1 MFMKSKRG
9 SHVGMILSF
18 VIFITFIVFLYSV
31 VKPAINTGTDKKSI
45 LSSLETQVIK
55 NVSSNLTSTTV
66 QISNNPN
73 KNCVVFANL
82 LTALEI
88 QPPYPLIVKNDL
100 ENVQEAYEGSVG
112 TEFGGLKI
120 DNRDKKN
127 SVYDSF
133 FNIYYSTN
141 FTGLTTKDV
150 SSCPLLIYDINSNT
164 GDYAIGSVTIT
175 KYAFESKI
183 NYLESYYNSN
193 YDQLKIYLKIPPGND
208 FGFGFIKSDG
218 TKTEVGTAPEKASVY
233 ADEIPIQYVDA
244 NANILSGFINLKVW

>member
-1 MFMKSKRG
+1 MRGKGG

-66 QISNNPN
+66 QINNNPN

-82 LTALEI
+82 LTALGV

-100 ENVQEAYEGSVG
+100 EAVQEAYAGSVG
-112 TEFGGLKI
+112 AEFGGLKI
-120 DNRDKKN
+120 DNRNKKN
-127 SVYDSF
+127 NVYDSF
-133 FNIYYSTN
+133 FNVYYSTN
-141 FTGLTTKDV
+141 FNGLTTKDGLN
-150 SSCPLLIYDINSNT
+150 CQILNYDINSNT
-164 GDYAIGSVTIT
+164 GDYTIGSVTLT
-175 KYAFESKI
+175 KYAFENKI
-183 NYLESYYNSN
+183 NYLKDYYTAN
-193 YDQLKIYLKIPPGND
+193 YDQLKTYLKIPPGNE
-208 FGFGFIKSDG
+208 FGFGFVKSDG

-233 ADEIPIQYVDA
+233 ADEIPVQYVDA